1 MGVNGPRYDGPVRAE
16 KVSRGFAAAAAVL
29 VALAIG
35 LYLGGHP
42 TKLPGFMRDVFVEES
57 ASLQAEATQT
67 IEDNFIQKVPDEQL
81 RNASVQGMVRSLHS
95 RFSHYFTPAQNKLF
109 EQSTSGEFSGVGMTV
124 VERKK
129 GLEVAGV
136 FKDSPA
142 KRAGIKTGDLI
153 IAVNGRSIA
162 GESSDVST
170 ARIKGKPGTFVRLT
184 IETPGGKRRTIRV
197 QRQTIRVPVVQGKI
211 DSVSGKKLGV
221 VGLSSFISGA
231 HGEVGAELRNLQK
244 RGADGFVLDLRANGG
259 GLLDEAV
266 LVSSLFIP
274 DGVIVTTKGRT
285 RPKRVFDAAGD
296 TVTKKPVVVLVDKG
310 TASASEIVTAAL
322 HERLGAPVVGQRTF
336 GKGVFGQVFELSN
349 GGALDLIVGNY
360 YTPKGRNLNG
370 KGIPP
375 NVPAVDKRGT
385 KRDEALDKALATLAK
400 RVPGATNGK

>member
-1 MGVNGPRYDGPVRAE
+1 LGVNGPRYDGPVRAE

-184 IETPGGKRRTIRV
+184 IETPGGKQRTIRV
-197 QRQTIRVPVVQGKI
+197 QRQTIKVPVVQGKL
-211 DSVSGKKLGV
+211 DTVSGKKLGV

-296 TVTKKPVVVLVDKG
+296 TVTKKPVVVLVDRG

-385 KRDEALDKALATLAK
+385 KRDEALDKALATLAN